1 MEASTTTRSRR
12 TLSDH
17 LLAWMWP
24 LLALASVG
32 FSLVLLEGKLRAEVS
47 SDPQVRALLDGPFAS
62 DILVIT
68 GVIGEKLALISL
80 RDYLLAALSAV
91 LAYVALGWY
100 DRIALRHMGMQS
112 RVSVPFSF
120 LCSFVSYAL
129 GHNIGAS
136 VMSGGAVRLR
146 AYAARGL
153 SKGEVAMLI
162 SFCSFTFGLGALLLL
177 GGALAWDPSLALPLT
192 DRLPQGWVS
201 LAGIRVLAF
210 AMLAL
215 CAMYVGAAFLD
226 LKPLRLG
233 RFELR
238 YPKPG
243 IVLQQIV
250 AGPLELVAA
259 AAIIYFALPAEGNP
273 GFATVLGAFLI
284 SFCVSLLSQVP
295 GGMGVMEAV
304 FVALMPDMPVMGVV
318 AALLVWRIFYLLVPL
333 VASGPIILAFE
344 AMQWL
349 RPQPAP
355 SQASTR

>member
-1 MEASTTTRSRR
+1 MHEATTENTRKK
-12 TLSDH
+12 LADH

-32 FSLVLLEGKLRAEVS
+32 FSMVLLEGKLRAEAA
-47 SDPQVRALLDGPFAS
+47 SDPLVRAMLNDGFVN
-62 DILVIT
+62 DVEVILR
-68 GVIGEKLALISL
+68 VIGEKLASIPP
-80 RDYLLAALSAV
+80 RGYGLAALSAL
-91 LAYVALGWY
+91 LAYVALAWY
-100 DRIALRHMGMQS
+100 DRIALRHIGVQT
-112 RVSVPFSF
+112 RVSVAFSF
-120 LCSFVSYAL
+120 LCSFVAYAL

-136 VMSGGAVRLR
+136 VVSGGAVRLR

-153 SKGEVAMLI
+153 SKGQVAMLI

-177 GGALAWDPSLALPLT
+177 GGALAWDPTLAAPLT
-192 DRLPQGWVS
+192 ERLPSGWAS
-201 LAGIRVLAF
+201 PSGIRVLAF
-210 AMLAL
+210 GMLAL
-215 CAMYVGAAFLD
+215 CALYVGAAFLG
-226 LKPLRLG
+226 LRPLRMG
-233 RFELR
+233 RFQLH

-295 GGMGVMEAV
+295 GGVGVMEVV
-304 FVALMPDMPVMGVV
+304 FVALLPEMPAMGVV

-333 VASGPIILAFE
+333 VVSGPIILAFE
-344 AMQWL
+344 VMQWL
-349 RPQPAP
+349 RPRAATLP
-355 SQASTR
+355 SLR

>member
-1 MEASTTTRSRR
+1 MEEGTTTRVRK
-12 TLSDH
+12 TLSEH

-24 LLALASVG
+24 VLALASVG

-47 SDPQVRALLDGPFAS
+47 SDPEVRALLDGPFAS

-68 GVIGEKLALISL
+68 RVIVEKLALISWQ
-80 RDYLLAALSAV
+80 DYGLAALSAV

-100 DRIALRHMGMQS
+100 DRIALRHLGVQS

-136 VMSGGAVRLR
+136 VVSGGAVRLR

-153 SKGEVAMLI
+153 SKGQVAGLI
-162 SFCSFTFGLGALLLL
+162 SFCSFTFGLGAVLLL
-177 GGALAWDPSLALPLT
+177 GGALAWDPHLALPLT
-192 DRLPQGWVS
+192 DRLPAGWVTPS
-201 LAGIRVLAF
+201 GIRVLAF

-215 CAMYVGAAFLD
+215 CALYVGAAFIGLR
-226 LKPLRLG
+226 PLTIWRVRLH
-233 RFELR
+233 

-250 AGPLELVAA
+250 AGPLEIVAA
-259 AAIIYFALPAEGNP
+259 AAIIHFALPAEGHP

-295 GGMGVMEAV
+295 GGLGVMEAV
-304 FVALMPDMPVMGVV
+304 FVALMPDMAAMGVV

-333 VASGPIILAFE
+333 IASGPIILAFE

-349 RPQPAP
+349 RPAAPAP
-355 SQASTR
+355 APRR

>member
-1 MEASTTTRSRR
+1 MEEGNTGRARKK
-12 TLSDH
+12 LSER

-47 SDPQVRALLDGPFAS
+47 SDPQIRALLDGPLAS
-62 DILVIT
+62 DIQVIT
-68 GVIGEKLALISL
+68 RVIWEKLALIPL
-80 RDYLLAALSAV
+80 QDYGLAGLSAM
-91 LAYVALGWY
+91 LAYAALGWY
-100 DRIALRHMGMQS
+100 DRIALRHLGLHA

-136 VMSGGAVRLR
+136 VVSGGAVRLR

-153 SKGEVAMLI
+153 SKGQVAGLI
-162 SFCSFTFGLGALLLL
+162 SFCSFTFGLGAMLLL
-177 GGALAWDPSLALPLT
+177 GGALAWDPQLAAPLT
-192 DRLPQGWVS
+192 DRLPPSWVS
-201 LAGIRVLAF
+201 PSSIRVVAF

-215 CAMYVGAAFLD
+215 CGMYLGAAFVGLR
-226 LKPLRLG
+226 PLRVRRVQLH
-233 RFELR
+233 

-243 IVLQQIV
+243 IVLQQMV
-250 AGPLELVAA
+250 AGPLEIVAA
-259 AAIIYFALPAEGNP
+259 AAIIHFALPAAGHP

-295 GGMGVMEAV
+295 GGLGVMEAV
-304 FVALMPDMPVMGVV
+304 FVALMPDMPAMGVV
-318 AALLVWRIFYLLVPL
+318 AALLVWRILYLLVPL
-333 VASGPIILAFE
+333 IASGPIILAFE

-349 RPQPAP
+349 RPRSA
-355 SQASTR
+355 ASSTLLR